1 MFSNSLRIILIIICL
16 VFGIYQFF
24 KGEIY
29 LGFLFTVAAF
39 FLGYGYFRYG
49 NVWSAFQNLMK
60 GRNIRA
66 EKLINSVKY
75 PNLLSTQQKA
85 YYFFAKGVLEQDK
98 NNWDEAENYYLKSLE
113 EGLRTSNDAA
123 IANLNLATIY
133 HRKGL
138 LDSANL
144 SLRNAIELPH
154 KTEVETEIQKLRLKL
169 EV

>member
-29 LGFLFTVAAF
+29 LGFSFTAAAF
-39 FLGYGYFRYG
+39 FLIYGYFRYG
-49 NVWSAFQNLMK
+49 NVWLAFQNLMK
-60 GRNIRA
+60 GHNIKA

-75 PNLLSTQQKA
+75 PNLLSSQQKA
-85 YYFFAKGVLEQDK
+85 YYFFVKGVLEQDK
-98 NNWDEAENYYLKSLE
+98 NNLDEAEIYYLKSLK
-113 EGLRTSNDAA
+113 EGLHTSNNVA

-133 HRKGL
+133 HQKGL

-144 SLRNAIELPH
+144 SLRNAIESPH

>member
-29 LGFLFTVAAF
+29 LGFSFTAAAF
-39 FLGYGYFRYG
+39 FLIYGYFRYG
-49 NVWSAFQNLMK
+49 NVWLAFQNLMK
-60 GRNIRA
+60 GHNIKA

-85 YYFFAKGVLEQDK
+85 YYFFVKGVLEQDK
-98 NNWDEAENYYLKSLE
+98 NNWDEAEIYYLKALE
-113 EGLRTSNDAA
+113 EGLHTSNNAA
-123 IANLNLATIY
+123 IANLNLAIIY
-133 HRKGL
+133 HQKGL